1 MTTAKTFS
9 WSYSSLTDF
18 EGCPYRYAAKRYYQT
33 TKEEPTE
40 ATIWGERVHKAF
52 EERVRDGKPFP
63 ADFPT
68 TYEPWAKVLSQL
80 PGEKFFE
87 KKFAVKANHQ
97 PCSWGEAQGRGIVD
111 LLVLHEDT
119 ATVIDY
125 KTGKKKDDQTQLELF
140 SWFVVNHHDFDRK
153 IKTVKSR
160 YIWLKYAG
168 LTPEQL
174 AEQKVEITTGTK
186 LDYLSAKLVMNKML
200 PRIEA
205 MERAWNEEA
214 FPCFPSGLCVGWCP
228 VTECIHF
235 KERKVWR

>member
-1 MTTAKTFS
+1 MTTPKKFS
-9 WSYSSLTDF
+9 WSFSSLIDY
-18 EGCPYRYAAKRYYQT
+18 EGCPYRFAAKRYYQT

-87 KKFAVKANHQ
+87 RKFAVTRNHQ
-97 PCSWGEAQGRGIVD
+97 PCSWSEGEGRGIVD
-111 LLVLHEDT
+111 LLILHEDT
-119 ATVIDY
+119 ATIIDY

-140 SWFVVNHHDFDRK
+140 SWFVVNEFDFNRK
-153 IKTVKSR
+153 IKVFKYR
-160 YIWLKYAG
+160 YIWLKDNS
-168 LTPEQL
+168 
-174 AEQKVEITTGTK
+174 TTGGE
-186 LDYLSAKLVMNKML
+186 LDNLNAKMVMCKTQV
-200 PRIEA
+200 RIDQ
-205 MERAWNEEA
+205 MERAWNEEN
-214 FPCFPSGLCVGWCP
+214 FPCSPSGLCVGWCP